1 MPRLNQQPFRKARI
15 SFFSGKYKEFSQ
27 GRCIDLAHFLDP
39 GNFSGLGLENSISR
53 NIRNFLRVGFFHFS
67 SSESYFLKDKK
78 FFKVSVFWNMR
89 RFHFAVS
96 VSWNIRKFHVSKYK
110 KSLLLRKY
118 MKFRNIRARKFHFLK
133 YKKFFRGGYFSIF
146 FELGFKRALDSSK
159 SYYSLAIKGN
169 LSDVNE
175 LQKCVFSFKT
185 IQFLVIHIVSKVN
198 VLENLDFKRSQNL
211 FK

>member
-1 MPRLNQQPFRKARI
+1 
-15 SFFSGKYKEFSQ
+15 
-27 GRCIDLAHFLDP
+27 
-39 GNFSGLGLENSISR
+39 
-53 NIRNFLRVGFFHFS
+53 
-67 SSESYFLKDKK
+67 
-78 FFKVSVFWNMR
+78 
-89 RFHFAVS
+89 
-96 VSWNIRKFHVSKYK
+96 
-110 KSLLLRKY
+110 